1 MSCLIISHIIRIHP
15 INPGEDSIFFFKKE
29 RVQFQKMTTAGSK
42 RRKGK
47 DGVAAMRPRA
57 RLTRVRRGKTTK
69 KKASSGPPGE
79 AAAAR
84 QPVYLVVEHG
94 VEEPTHSILEVAAAG
109 PALRPPVVVIVRYL
123 L

>member
-1 MSCLIISHIIRIHP
+1 
-15 INPGEDSIFFFKKE
+15 
-29 RVQFQKMTTAGSK
+29 MTTAGSK

-47 DGVAAMRPRA
+47 DAVAAMGPRA

-109 PALRPPVVVIVRYL
+109 PVLRPPVVVIIRYL